1 MVRRSFR
8 QWGQLM
14 VGAVLAAV
22 AVGICWSMLGGWVA
36 RSAVGLAWAALLA
49 AVSWTVFLR
58 PCVRL
63 DERGVELRNIVR
75 DVRVPWAAV
84 AGAGSSWSLLVHTLH
99 GSHAS
104 WAISG
109 TASPGR
115 DALLRRGSLGG
126 GAGRPDRGP
135 VGPGMPTAGPA
146 ASAVTTSVATVTAEG
161 VCAGLNPPALGS
173 SAAAIAA
180 FIERRAAEHGPVGGS
195 TGAVGSMGSL
205 GSADSLSDAPSAGDA
220 AAGDAAAG
228 DAAAGDDAARSGVRS
243 QPAWGSIIAL
253 VLTTIAV
260 PLAVLA

>member
-22 AVGICWSMLGGWVA
+22 AVGICWSMLGGWVD
-36 RSAVGLAWAALLA
+36 RSAAAIAWAALLA
-49 AVSWTVFLR
+49 AVSWAVFLR

-84 AGAGSSWSLLVHTLH
+84 AGAGSSWSLLVHTH
-99 GSHAS
+99 DASHAS

-115 DALLRRGSLGG
+115 DALLRRGSSAGTGG
-126 GAGRPDRGP
+126 PD
-135 VGPGMPTAGPA
+135 AGPTVPGSRTPA
-146 ASAVTTSVATVTAEG
+146 PAPTVATVTADG
-161 VCAGLNPPALGS
+161 VRAGLTPPALGS

-180 FIERRAAEHGPVGGS
+180 LIERLAAEQAQPGGPAGS
-195 TGAVGSMGSL
+195 SGSAGSL
-205 GSADSLSDAPSAGDA
+205 GADVAVDDAVCGAA
-220 AAGDAAAG
+220 AAG
-228 DAAAGDDAARSGVRS
+228 SGVRS
-243 QPAWGSIIAL
+243 RPAWASVILLALTGIA
-253 VLTTIAV
+253 A
-260 PLAVLA
+260 PLSVLA